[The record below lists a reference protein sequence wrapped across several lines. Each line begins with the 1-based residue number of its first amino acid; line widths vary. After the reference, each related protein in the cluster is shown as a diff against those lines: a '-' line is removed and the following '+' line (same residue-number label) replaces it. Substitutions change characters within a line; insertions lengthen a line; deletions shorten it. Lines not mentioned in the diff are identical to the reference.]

1 MQTKLV
7 INGERR
13 AGSDGETVDVLNPA
27 NGDVVATVD
36 CGSVADMEAACDA
49 AAVAQKAWAKVAPR
63 ERAEKLRACYQVMI
77 DNRDAL
83 AKIIVA
89 EHGKPMADA
98 VGEINY
104 AAEFFRWNSE
114 ETVRIHGFIG
124 GNPSGSAKMIVHHP
138 PVGVV
143 LMVTPWNFPAAMITR
158 KMAPA
163 LGAGNAVVI
172 KPPKETPLTA
182 LALAD
187 LFENEVGLPP
197 GLINMVTTKS
207 ASAPVKAAMNHD
219 AVRMVSFTGSTPVGQ
234 TLLRQAA
241 DRVLKV
247 AMELGGNAPFVV
259 FADADLDKA
268 VDGAIAA
275 KMRHSAETCT
285 AANRFLVEE
294 SVMDVFGEKLAAAM
308 SAMTVGEGSAEG
320 TQVGPLINQDAV
332 DNVDRL
338 VTDAIGA
345 GATAITGGKPID
357 GPGFFY
363 PPTVLT
369 NVPDGSAVT
378 TEEIFGPVAPLI
390 SFTTEEQAVE
400 MANDTEMGL
409 MGYVFTEDLGKGLR
423 VSEQIQ
429 AGMIGLNRGVVSDPA
444 APFGGMKQSGLG
456 REGASEGIY
465 EFCETQYIATNW

>member
-1 MQTKLV
+1 MQTQLV

-13 AGSDGETVDVLNPA
+13 AGSDGDTVEVINPA
-27 NGDVVATVD
+27 NGEIIATVA
-36 CGSVADMEAACDA
+36 CGSVADMQTACDA
-49 AAVAQKAWAKVAPR
+49 AAVAQKAWAAVPPR
-63 ERAEKLRACYQVMI
+63 ERAEKLRSCYQVMI
-77 DNRDAL
+77 DNKDML
-83 AKIIVA
+83 AGLIVA

-98 VGEINY
+98 LGEIAY

-114 ETVRIHGFIG
+114 ETVRLHGSIG
-124 GNPSGSAKMIVHHP
+124 TNPAGTAKMIVHHP

-158 KMAPA
+158 KLAPA
-163 LGAGNAVVI
+163 LGAGNAVVV
-172 KPPKETPLTA
+172 KPASETPLTA

-187 LFENEVGLPP
+187 LFENQVGLPK
-197 GLINMVTTKS
+197 GLINIVATKS
-207 ASAPVKAAMNHD
+207 PSAPVKAAMDHH

-259 FADADLDKA
+259 FADADLDLA
-268 VDGAIAA
+268 VQGAIAA

-294 SVMDVFGEKLAAAM
+294 SVMDAFGEKLASAM
-308 SAMTVGEGSAEG
+308 SAMTVGDGNSEGS
-320 TQVGPLINQDAV
+320 QVGPLISQKAV
-332 DNVDRL
+332 DSVDGL
-338 VTDAIGA
+338 VQAA
-345 GATAITGGKPID
+345 VRSGATAVTGGAPLD

-363 PPTVLT
+363 PPTVLV
-369 NVPDGSAVT
+369 NVTPDADVACH
-378 TEEIFGPVAPLI
+378 EIFGPVAPI
-390 SFTTEEQAVE
+390 IGFTTEEQAIE

-409 MGYVFTEDLGKGLR
+409 MGYVFTADMARGLR
-423 VSEQIQ
+423 VSERIE

>member
-1 MQTKLV
+1 VQTQLV

-13 AGSDGETVDVLNPA
+13 DGSDGETVDVLNPA
-27 NGDVVATVD
+27 NGEIVATVAA
-36 CGSVADMEAACDA
+36 GSVADMEAACDA
-49 AAVAQKAWAKVAPR
+49 AAVAQKSWAAKPAR
-63 ERAEKLRACYQVMI
+63 ERAELLRSCYEVMMANQ
-77 DNRDAL
+77 DRL
-83 AKIIVA
+83 ADIIVA
-89 EHGKPMADA
+89 EHGKAKSDA
-98 VGEINY
+98 LGEIAY

-114 ETVRIHGFIG
+114 ETVRIHGTVG
-124 GNPSGSAKMIVHHP
+124 SNPAGTTKMIVHHP

-172 KPPKETPLTA
+172 KPAKDTPLTA

-197 GLINMVTTKS
+197 GVINMVTTKS
-207 ASAPVKAAMNHD
+207 ASAPIKAAMNHQ
-219 AVRMVSFTGSTPVGQ
+219 AIRMVSFTGSTPVGQ
-234 TLLRQAA
+234 VLLKQAA

-259 FADADLDKA
+259 FEDADLDLA
-268 VDGAIAA
+268 VEGAIIA
-275 KMRHSAETCT
+275 KMRHSAEACT
-285 AANRFLVEE
+285 AANRFIVHE
-294 SVMDVFGEKLAAAM
+294 SVMESFGAKLAAAM
-308 SAMTVGEGSAEG
+308 SDLKVADGSTEGA
-320 TQVGPLINQDAV
+320 QVGPMINQDAV
-332 DNVDRL
+332 DNIQRL
-338 VTDAIGA
+338 VTSAVAG
-345 GATAITGGKPID
+345 GATAVTGGAPLD

-369 NVPDGSAVT
+369 NVSAQDAVAV
-378 TEEIFGPVAPLI
+378 EEIFGPVAPLI
-390 SFTTEEQAVE
+390 PFTTEAEAIE

-409 MGYVFTEDLGKGLR
+409 IGYVYTQDLSRGLR

-429 AGMIGLNRGVVSDPA
+429 AGMIGLNRGAVSDPA

-456 REGASEGIY
+456 REGSSEGIY